1 MGEVPFSLL
10 LVVKAKARLHQLD
23 DDERQLHHL
32 SLRFKGFC
40 LGIEPLHH
48 QEWRLD

>member
-10 LVVKAKARLHQLD
+10 LVVKAKARLQQLD

-40 LGIEPLHH
+40 LEKELKHLK
-48 QEWRLD
+48 E